1 MEKSKIYNF
10 FFADPSRIIIIIF
23 IIISLILSLSAL
35 WITLSIRK
43 KNRIKFKLVYIIM
56 MNVMVTATLE
66 PVSYL
71 LNWADENRNLLFGK
85 QDDFFC
91 QAQGFSIGFF
101 QSSREIFVTLISII
115 SFISFKFGDVINIDE
130 SKLGLIFVLLIGYL
144 IPLIENMIYLLKKG
158 FGQSHL
164 YCFTRNAGKIEEINF
179 AELCGTIHFSFV
191 IALVIVS
198 IFFISYLVIETS
210 SCKKKE
216 ENEDEEVWIK
226 DDKKYCINPM
236 LKKIIFFP
244 IAQIITMSLPV
255 FYRFNSFI
263 SHNEKEA
270 DKISGPAAVVNS
282 VSSILYISV
291 FAISNGIFTN
301 FSKEED
307 QRISSDFS
315 IELGEKS
322 IF

>member
-1 MEKSKIYNF
+1 MVKSIIYNF
-10 FFADPSRIIIIIF
+10 FFADVWRIIIIIF
-23 IIISLILSLSAL
+23 IIISVILSFSAL
-35 WITLSIRK
+35 GITLSIKK
-43 KNRIKFKLVYIIM
+43 KNQIKFKLVYIIM
-56 MNVMVTATLE
+56 INVMFTATLE

-71 LNWADENRNLLFGK
+71 LNWVDENRNLLFGD

-191 IALVIVS
+191 IALVIVN
-198 IFFISYLVIETS
+198 IFFISFLFIETS
-210 SCKKKE
+210 CCKKE
-216 ENEDEEVWIK
+216 EKNEDVWFK
-226 DDKKYCINPM
+226 DNKKYCINPM

-255 FYRFNSFI
+255 VYRFNSFI
-263 SHNEKEA
+263 SHNEERA
-270 DKISGPAAVVNS
+270 DAIAGPAAVVNS

-291 FAISNGIFTN
+291 FVISNGIFSN
-301 FSKEED
+301 FRKEED
-307 QRISSDFS
+307 QRFSSDFS
-315 IELGEKS
+315 IELIEKS
-322 IF
+322 I